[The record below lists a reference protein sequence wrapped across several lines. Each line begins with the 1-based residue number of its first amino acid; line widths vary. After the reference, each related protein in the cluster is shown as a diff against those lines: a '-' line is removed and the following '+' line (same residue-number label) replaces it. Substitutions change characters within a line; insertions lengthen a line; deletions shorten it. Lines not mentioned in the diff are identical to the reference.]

1 MPRVHRRL
9 LCVLALAVAA
19 PVLAVQSSPP
29 LGAGTVR
36 KIEQLIRDE
45 MALQKIPGLSVA
57 VVKDDELRWE
67 KGFGVSDVE
76 NQVPARPETMYRLA
90 SISKPITAVAAM
102 QQVEQGKLDLDQ
114 PVQKYVPSFPQ
125 KTWPV
130 TCRQLLGHLGGVR
143 HYKGDEVASTRRYQS
158 LTEALT
164 IFKDDPLV
172 HEPGT
177 KYAYTTYGYNLLG
190 CAVESASSTKF
201 PDYLQARIFKPAGME
216 RIRVDDAAAIIPHRA
231 QGYRKLPD
239 GTLRNSI
246 LADTSN
252 KIPGGGLCGTSGDLA
267 RFAIAL
273 QKNVLLKPATRAQMW
288 TRQRLRDGKETGY
301 GLGWSVSER
310 AGRREVAHGG
320 GQPRVATYLYLLPDQ
335 RCAVAVMTNLE
346 GAKLPDLARR
356 IADSVLGSQ

>member
-1 MPRVHRRL
+1 MPIYSRRL

-19 PVLAVQSSPP
+19 PVLAGQASAP
-29 LGAGTVR
+29 LGSEAVR
-36 KIEQLIRDE
+36 RIEQLIRDE

-57 VVKDDELRWE
+57 LVKDDELRWE
-67 KGFGVSDVE
+67 KGFGVADLE

-90 SISKPITAVAAM
+90 SISKPITAVAAL

-125 KTWPV
+125 KPWPV

-143 HYKGDEVASTRRYQS
+143 HYKGDELASTRRYQS
-158 LTEALT
+158 LTEALA
-164 IFKDDPLV
+164 IFKDDPLL

-190 CAVESASSTKF
+190 CAVEGASSTKF
-201 PDYLQARIFKPAGME
+201 SDYLQAHIFKPAGME
-216 RIRVDDAAAIIPHRA
+216 RICVDDAAAIIPYRA

-288 TRQRLRDGKETGY
+288 TRQRLTDGTESAY
-301 GLGWSVSER
+301 GLGWNVSTR

-320 GQPRVATYLYLLPDQ
+320 GQPRVATYLYLLPDE
-335 RCAVAVMTNLE
+335 RCAVAIMTNLE
-346 GAKLPDLARR
+346 GAKLPELSRR
-356 IADSVLGSQ
+356 IADTVLGSQ